1 MPFSLENLAMVESG
15 WPGADWN
22 REKSTGSWPARDGA
36 RSSAPTPQPGSRN
49 FMLQKSSSGRV
60 RWPNSVTV
68 RRGSVRVG
76 HSWSPTRG

>member
-1 MPFSLENLAMVESG
+1 MSVPLENLAMVESA

-22 REKSTGSWPARDGA
+22 HEKGTQLAGPRRGEELRVHPPA
-36 RSSAPTPQPGSRN
+36 GSRN
-49 FMLQKSSSGRV
+49 FMLRRSSSGRV

-76 HSWSPTRG
+76 HSSSPTLG

>member
-1 MPFSLENLAMVESG
+1 MSVPLENLGMVESA

-22 REKSTGSWPARDGA
+22 HEKGTQLAARDGA
-36 RSSAPTPQPGSRN
+36 RISVPTPLAGSRN
-49 FMLQKSSSGRV
+49 FMLRRSSSGRV

-76 HSWSPTRG
+76 RSLLPTLG

>member
-1 MPFSLENLAMVESG
+1 MPFSLENLAMAESD
-15 WPGADWN
+15 WPDGDWN
-22 REKSTGSWPARDGA
+22 REKSTQLAGPRRG

-60 RWPNSVTV
+60 RWPNSVTA